1 MDSHSN
7 LKTMQIQKFI
17 KNTTAQ
23 EILADF
29 PEGFDFVI
37 TGVGTGGHITGVT
50 EVLKEKFP
58 NLKSYAVEPTDSPF

>member
-1 MDSHSN
+1 
-7 LKTMQIQKFI
+7 MQIQKFI

-37 TGVGTGGHITGVT
+37 TGVELAVILRRNRSS
-50 EVLKEKFP
+50 ERKIPESEK
-58 NLKSYAVEPTDSPF
+58 VMR